1 MVFSLAPKAHK
12 MGSWK
17 IWNTAVSATESAS
30 SAVKQLPI
38 ISSARSLWW
47 APMAMEALGAPPMA
61 IKELKALI
69 SVMMGKVMPTPVRA
83 AVPISGICPM

>member
-1 MVFSLAPKAHK
+1 
-12 MGSWK
+12 
-17 IWNTAVSATESAS
+17 
-30 SAVKQLPI
+30 
-38 ISSARSLWW
+38 
-47 APMAMEALGAPPMA
+47 MAMEALGAPPMA